1 MAALKSGLAWVTGVV
16 ITMILISLWQ
26 GEDVRWG
33 QTIAMSTGGFLT
45 FLVIGAIRK
54 TNRDDKN

>member
-1 MAALKSGLAWVTGVV
+1 MAALKSGLA
-16 ITMILISLWQ
+16 SHCLWQ

-54 TNRDDKN
+54 TNRDDKDR